1 MVAMRVESSFMFLN
15 KNKPKWT
22 VYARVPRDFYEH
34 DLKYTVPIYDSEAK
48 AIVFVDQETAKKLL
62 EEGYRVK
69 IEIVPPPPVPPKSD
83 IEVRRRRGRRKAKEQ
98 EQTQSQEATTQT
110 QEQAPSQGQEATTQT
125 S

>member
-22 VYARVPRDFYEH
+22 VYVRVPRDFYEH
-34 DLKYTVPIYDSEAK
+34 DLKYTIPIYDSEAK

-62 EEGYRVK
+62 EEGYRIK
-69 IEIVPPPPVPPKSD
+69 IEIVPPPPVPPESD
-83 IEVRRRRGRRKAKEQ
+83 IEVRRRRVRRKTKEQ
-98 EQTQSQEATTQT
+98 EQT
-110 QEQAPSQGQEATTQT
+110 PSQGQESTAQTQEQTPSQGATAQT

>member
-22 VYARVPRDFYEH
+22 VYVRVPRNFYEH

-48 AIVFVDQETAKKLL
+48 AIMFVDQETAKKLL
-62 EEGYRVK
+62 EEGYRIK
-69 IEIVPPPPVPPKSD
+69 IEIVPPPPP
-83 IEVRRRRGRRKAKEQ
+83 VRRKVRRKGKEQ
-98 EQTQSQEATTQT
+98 EQTQSQGQESTTQT
-110 QEQAPSQGQEATTQT
+110 QEQTQSQGAIAQT